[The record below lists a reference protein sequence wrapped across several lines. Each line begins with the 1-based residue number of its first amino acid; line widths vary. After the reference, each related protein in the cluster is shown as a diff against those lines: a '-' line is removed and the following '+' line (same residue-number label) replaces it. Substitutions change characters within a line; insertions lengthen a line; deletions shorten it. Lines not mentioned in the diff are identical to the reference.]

1 MFVSI
6 SQVIGSE
13 DRLRNNL
20 YCVGWGVKLYSNKPK
35 GKQKGG
41 KRRGRV
47 VKGEKEMGEW
57 RRGSEGGNVKGRQE

>member
-1 MFVSI
+1 LALKTASEITSIVSGGALN
-6 SQVIGSE
+6 STQP
-13 DRLRNNL
+13 
-20 YCVGWGVKLYSNKPK
+20 KPK

-57 RRGSEGGNVKGRQE
+57 RRGRDGGNVKGRQE

>member
-1 MFVSI
+1 LALKTASEITSIVSGGALN
-6 SQVIGSE
+6 STQT
-13 DRLRNNL
+13 
-20 YCVGWGVKLYSNKPK
+20 KPK